1 MGQYHK
7 LVNMTA
13 SQFLHPYRLGCGMKA
28 WEQAA
33 GGIPAALA
41 ALLAA
46 SPGNMPGDVAHH
58 PMVGRWAGHRVLAIG
73 DYAEKT
79 DIPGFTPSLLHVYER
94 CVQQPHPDDFSPC
107 QVIGSDGS
115 DVVVTAEE
123 QYASAMKDRGPLG
136 KMGQL
141 FEDVSPFMVGLVEES
156 LSVRFC
162 GVGWRTVVPVVP
174 SLSKGDDGKL
184 HYVLSNLVK
193 DDPAQVAYIW
203 RSCGWGGWHGG
214 PTPDVNRLPPGL
226 QRWPWDRPAAGLS
239 WHNCGTLME
248 NDGQTRVFA
257 NLDRQEFFDPAAF
270 GESPT
275 TLGIMRA
282 CDPEFPKRMMIDL
295 VVDNWAMQTNVRKGP
310 NDLSSA
316 GALFAMLLHP
326 EHRGG
331 GDISP
336 RHFPEV
342 GRWRNNRLVL
352 TSERGGSTP
361 STDHVR
367 GTFTDV
373 TERVLHSAAVIADH

>member
-1 MGQYHK
+1 
-7 LVNMTA
+7 
-13 SQFLHPYRLGCGMKA
+13 
-28 WEQAA
+28 
-33 GGIPAALA
+33 
-41 ALLAA
+41 
-46 SPGNMPGDVAHH
+46 
-58 PMVGRWAGHRVLAIG
+58 
-73 DYAEKT
+73 
-79 DIPGFTPSLLHVYER
+79 
-94 CVQQPHPDDFSPC
+94 
-107 QVIGSDGS
+107 
-115 DVVVTAEE
+115 
-123 QYASAMKDRGPLG
+123 
-136 KMGQL
+136 
-141 FEDVSPFMVGLVEES
+141 
-156 LSVRFC
+156 
-162 GVGWRTVVPVVP
+162 
-174 SLSKGDDGKL
+174 
-184 HYVLSNLVK
+184 
-193 DDPAQVAYIW
+193 
-203 RSCGWGGWHGG
+203 
-214 PTPDVNRLPPGL
+214 
-226 QRWPWDRPAAGLS
+226 
-239 WHNCGTLME
+239 ME